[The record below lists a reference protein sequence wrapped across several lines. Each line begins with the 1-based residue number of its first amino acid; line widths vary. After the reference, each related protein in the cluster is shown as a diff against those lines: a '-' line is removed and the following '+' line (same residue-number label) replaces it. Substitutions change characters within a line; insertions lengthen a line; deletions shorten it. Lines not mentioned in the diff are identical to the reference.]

1 MTKVLDLDEKL
12 FSQATKITGI
22 ENPNVLM
29 RIVLNEFVRTRSS
42 VISVSNP
49 DKKTNKNLV
58 EKLLGCISKEKY
70 EKMQKELNEMRNEW
84 ERNIY

>member
-12 FSQATKITGI
+12 LSQATKITGI
-22 ENPNVLM
+22 ENPNVLI

-42 VISVSNP
+42 VIPNSNP
-49 DKKTNKNLV
+49 DKKINKKLI
-58 EKLLGCISKEKY
+58 EKLSGCISKEKY
-70 EKMQKELNEMRNEW
+70 EKMQKELSEMRNEW